1 MKAKFLLLLA
11 GFLVTIG
18 AATAQTTGTKPTI
31 QGHPLLAGGPM
42 LGHAGLRYASVWVQ
56 TTGPAQLCLEY
67 QLESKAVDSSREP
80 WISSVASKSGTLCQE
95 VTPGP
100 AYTAL
105 FEMDQLHEGAT
116 YRYQILASSDDASE
130 SEEIENSQVVASGT
144 FKTQPHFV
152 HRYPA
157 PDFTL
162 AIGSCAY
169 VNDPAYDRPSASYGG
184 QYQVFESLASE
195 KPDAMIWLGDNVYF
209 REGDWESLLGMIHR
223 YRHLRSLP
231 ELQRLLTTCPH
242 YAVWDDHDFGPNDAT
257 GSWPLKRESLEAF
270 KLFWTNPSYG
280 MPEFEGISTAFRVR
294 DVDVFLVDNR
304 YHRTHHALAD
314 SCDRRMLGQA
324 QINWLVEALKYSR
337 APFKLVVCGSQVL
350 NSEAVHETFANYP
363 CEQAY
368 LLQRLAD
375 EKIHNLV
382 FLTGDRHHS
391 EQAQRTV
398 GGVVFHEITSS
409 PLTSGVHNQVDE
421 ENNRYRVP
429 GSLGKTRGYATL
441 RFSGPTKKRSMLIRF
456 HNQDGKI
463 YYESTINSLNP

>member
-1 MKAKFLLLLA
+1 MKAINFWGLCLLILN
-11 GFLVTIG
+11 GFSIK
-18 AATAQTTGTKPTI
+18 AQAQSGY
-31 QGHPLLAGGPM
+31 AM
-42 LGHAGLRYASVWVQ
+42 LGAIGKRDAKIWYHQSKTHY
-56 TTGPAQLCLEY
+56 AQLEY
-67 QLESKAVDSSREP
+67 WPSGDPVSVYKASISLDS
-80 WISSVASKSGTLCQE
+80 AFGYCGTFELSML
-95 VTPGP
+95 TPGRKYEFRINQHYQGSFTTQSLWEWRTDPP
-100 AYTAL
+100 A
-105 FEMDQLHEGAT
+105 LHIA
-116 YRYQILASSDDASE
+116 
-130 SEEIENSQVVASGT
+130 
-144 FKTQPHFV
+144 F
-152 HRYPA
+152 
-157 PDFTL
+157 
-162 AIGSCAY
+162 GSCAY
-169 VNDPAYDRPSASYGG
+169 LNDPDFDRPGKSYGG
-184 QYQVFESLASE
+184 EDEIFNSIAN
-195 KPDAMIWLGDNVYF
+195 KNPDAMIWLGDNVYF

-409 PLTSGVHNQVDE
+409 PLTSGVHNQADE